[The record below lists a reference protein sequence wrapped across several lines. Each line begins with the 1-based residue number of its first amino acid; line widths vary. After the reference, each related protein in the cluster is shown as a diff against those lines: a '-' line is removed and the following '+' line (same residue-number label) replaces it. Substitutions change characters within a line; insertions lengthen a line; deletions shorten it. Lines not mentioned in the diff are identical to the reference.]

1 MYNMIA
7 THIKRHNAPKGL
19 FCGNMNDAE
28 ISLQNEKIYQII
40 FLKRNLNK
48 FIEKGELNQNI
59 IAQHFGTSQSQI
71 SQLLNSKIDSYTM
84 ETLTV
89 FAFMVDSKLGLISSR
104 EQAKQKMLNN
114 KLALM
119 KEISLKIKEKLKQ
132 DKINQSEL
140 GRKYFNTNQS
150 VVSEFVNEENFKVH
164 VSNYSY
170 DRLRKYAYVC
180 GITEKELDEYE
191 K

>member
-1 MYNMIA
+1 MIA

-28 ISLQNEKIYQII
+28 ISLQNEKIYQMI

-48 FIEKGELNQNI
+48 FIEKGELNQSI

-71 SQLLNSKIDSYTM
+71 SQLLNSKIDNFTM

-89 FAFMVDSKLGLISSR
+89 FAFMVDSKLGLVSSR
-104 EQAKQKMLNN
+104 EQAKQKMLDN

-119 KEISLKIKEKLKQ
+119 KEISLMIKEKLKQ

-140 GRKYFNTNQS
+140 ARKYFNINQS

>member
-1 MYNMIA
+1 MIA

-28 ISLQNEKIYQII
+28 ISLQNEKIYQMI

-48 FIEKGELNQNI
+48 FIEKGKLNQTV

-71 SQLLNSKIDSYTM
+71 SQLLNSKIDNFTM

-89 FAFMVDSKLGLISSR
+89 FAFMVDSKLGLVSSR

-150 VVSEFVNEENFKVH
+150 VVSEFINEENFKVH

-170 DRLRKYAYVC
+170 DRLRKYAFVC

>member
-1 MYNMIA
+1 MMA
-7 THIKRHNAPKGL
+7 THIRKHNAPRGL
-19 FCGNMNDAE
+19 FCGNMHDAQ
-28 ISLQNEKIYQII
+28 ISLDNEKIYQMI

-48 FIEKGELNQNI
+48 FIEKGELNQTV

-71 SQLLNSKIDSYTM
+71 SQLLNSKIDNFTM

-89 FAFMVDSKLGLISSR
+89 FAFMIDSKLGLVSSR
-104 EQAKQKMLNN
+104 DKAKQKMLNN
-114 KLALM
+114 KIALM
-119 KEISLKIKEKLKQ
+119 KEISIKIKEKLKA
-132 DKINQSEL
+132 DGINQSEL

-150 VVSEFVNEENFKVH
+150 VVSEFINEENFKIH

>member
-1 MYNMIA
+1 MIA

-19 FCGNMNDAE
+19 FSGNMHDAQ
-28 ISLQNEKIYQII
+28 ISLDNEKIYQMI

-48 FIEKGELNQNI
+48 FIDKGELNQSI

-71 SQLLNSKIDSYTM
+71 SQLLNSKIDNFTM

-89 FAFMVDSKLGLISSR
+89 FAFMVDSKLGLVSSR
-104 EQAKQKMLNN
+104 DEAKQKMLNN

-119 KEISLKIKEKLKQ
+119 KEISVKIKEKLKQ

-150 VVSEFVNEENFKVH
+150 VVSEFFNEDNFKIH